1 MIGTYQVWP
10 KKLIIGSGSIK
21 QLDNEIRAMNKNRII
36 LFTDEG
42 LREMPIIDEIAS
54 GLRSADF
61 DVLLFSD
68 IGPNPTDTMVENAVS
83 KMKEFLPDVIVCV
96 GGGSPIDAAKA
107 ANVVYTHGGHPADY
121 DIAIGGIERI
131 APKLLPFIAI
141 PTTAGTGSEVTW
153 VGVITDTKK
162 QIKYGILSPFL
173 VPDIAIL
180 DADLSV
186 SLPKNATAYTGADAL
201 THLIEAY
208 VSNVGF
214 PIADAMCI
222 HGIKMVKDALPKVVK
237 DGNDLKARE
246 DMLVASMM
254 AGAAFT
260 VNNLGLCH
268 QMAHQLSAY
277 CGLPHG
283 LANAIL
289 LPYVMRYNLD
299 ADYRKFTDI
308 ADAMG
313 EDVRGLSI
321 AESAALAVMAVETLL
336 ETIGIPKTLDEV
348 NVDHNLVADMAASAI
363 VDSVGCNTNP
373 KSTSLDACIGVFDQA
388 FKK

>member
-61 DVLLFSD
+61 EVLLFSD

-83 KMKEFLPDVIVCV
+83 KMKGFLPDVIVCV

-131 APKLLPFIAI
+131 SPKLLPFIAI

-153 VGVITDTKK
+153 VGVVTDTKK

-237 DGNDLKARE
+237 DGSDLKARE

-308 ADAMG
+308 ADALG

-373 KSTSLDACIGVFDQA
+373 KPTSLDACIGVFDQA